1 MNALKLVTIVL
12 FGLVLG
18 CSQLKIPKLPSV
30 SMPDLP
36 KLNLIS
42 SGGQTTTPRPLI
54 AARLTNPQNSTQVP
68 KITVGKLIEFA
79 ERGHSCQ
86 CVGNRFVD
94 EWEKTSSGFQLKINS
109 NTLDTVQFSCAK
121 NDEQLSCYVK
131 EIDLGGDISPISER
145 YLSGSKFIEEIYFKG
160 RSCARTTPCP

>member
-18 CSQLKIPKLPSV
+18 CTQLKIPKLASV

-36 KLNLIS
+36 KLNLMS
-42 SGGQTTTPRPLI
+42 PGGQTITPRPLI
-54 AARLTNPQNSTQVP
+54 AARLTNPQGSAQVP

-86 CVGNRFVD
+86 CADKRFVD
-94 EWEKTSSGFQLKINS
+94 EWEKTGSGFQLKINS

-121 NDEQLSCYVK
+121 NNEHLSCYVK
-131 EIDLGGDISPISER
+131 EIDLGDDISPISER

>member
-18 CSQLKIPKLPSV
+18 CTQLKIPKLPSV

-36 KLNLIS
+36 KLNLMS
-42 SGGQTTTPRPLI
+42 SGGQTITPRPLI
-54 AARLTNPQNSTQVP
+54 AARLTNPQGSAQVP

-86 CVGNRFVD
+86 CADKRFVD
-94 EWEKTSSGFQLKINS
+94 EWEKTGSGFQLKINS

-121 NDEQLSCYVK
+121 NNEHLSCYVK
-131 EIDLGGDISPISER
+131 EIDLGDDISPISER

>member
-1 MNALKLVTIVL
+1 MNVLKLVTIVL
-12 FGLVLG
+12 FALVLG

-30 SMPDLP
+30 SMSDLP
-36 KLNLIS
+36 KLKLMS
-42 SGGQTTTPRPLI
+42 SEGQTITPRPLI

-79 ERGHSCQ
+79 ERGYSCQ

-109 NTLDTVQFSCAK
+109 TTLDTVQFSCAK
-121 NDEQLSCYVK
+121 NNEHLSCYVK
-131 EIDLGGDISPISER
+131 EIDLGDDISPISER

>member
-1 MNALKLVTIVL
+1 MKLVTIVL
-12 FGLVLG
+12 FALVLG

-36 KLNLIS
+36 KLKLMS
-42 SGGQTTTPRPLI
+42 PEGQTTTPRPLI

-86 CVGNRFVD
+86 CADKRFVD
-94 EWEKTSSGFQLKINS
+94 EWEKTSSGFRLKINS
-109 NTLDTVQFSCAK
+109 NALDTVQFSCAK
-121 NDEQLSCYVK
+121 NNEHLSCYVK
-131 EIDLGGDISPISER
+131 EIDLGDDISPISER